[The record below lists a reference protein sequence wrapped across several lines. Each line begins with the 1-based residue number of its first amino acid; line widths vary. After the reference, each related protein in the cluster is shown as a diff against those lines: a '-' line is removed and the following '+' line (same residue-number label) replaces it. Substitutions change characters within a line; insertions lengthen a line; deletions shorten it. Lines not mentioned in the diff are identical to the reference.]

1 MRAVGF
7 NGSPRPKGNTYHALS
22 IVLDELKAAGIE
34 TEIVQT
40 GGLTLH
46 GCKACL
52 KCREARDRRCH
63 GWDDDMPPL
72 IEKLLSADIVL
83 IGSPTYFSSMT
94 SETKALIDRGGYV
107 AGANGNPL
115 RRKIGA
121 AVVAVR
127 RAGGN
132 VVFAE
137 INYFFLI
144 KEMIV
149 PGSTYWNLGVA
160 MRPGDVLKDEEG
172 VQTFR
177 NLGRNIVWLAGKLGA
192 GS

>member
-1 MRAVGF
+1 MKAVGF
-7 NGSPRPKGNTYHALS
+7 NGSPRPKGNTWHALG
-22 IVLDELKAAGIE
+22 IVFEELKTAGIE
-34 TEIVQT
+34 TEIVQV

-46 GCKACL
+46 GCKACF
-52 KCREARDRRCH
+52 KCWETKDRRCH
-63 GWDDDMPPL
+63 GWDDEMPPL
-72 IEKLLSADIVL
+72 IEKLFNADIVL

-94 SETKALIDRGGYV
+94 SETKALIDRGGFV
-107 AGANGNPL
+107 TGANGNPL

-149 PGSTYWNLGVA
+149 PGSTYWNIGVA
-160 MRPGDVLKDEEG
+160 MKPGDVLKDEEG

-177 NLGRNIVWLAGKLGA
+177 NLGRNIAWLAGKLGT
-192 GS
+192 G

>member
-1 MRAVGF
+1 MKAVAF
-7 NGSPRPKGNTYHALS
+7 NCSPRPKGNTYHALG
-22 IVLDELKAAGIE
+22 IVLEELKNGGIE
-34 TEIVQT
+34 TELVQV
-40 GGLTLH
+40 GGLDVH
-46 GCKACL
+46 GCQACL
-52 KCREARDRRCH
+52 KCREVRDRKCH
-63 GWDDDMPPL
+63 GWDDDMNPV
-72 IEKLLSADIVL
+72 IEKLLGADIVL
-83 IGSPTYFSSMT
+83 IGSPTYFSSLT
-94 SETKALIDRGGYV
+94 TEAKALIDRGGYV

-127 RAGGN
+127 RGGAN

-149 PGSTYWNLGVA
+149 PGSTYWNFGIG
-160 MRPGDVLKDEEG
+160 RQPGEILNDEEG

-177 NLGRNIVWLAGKLGA
+177 NLGKNIAWLAKKLG
-192 GS
+192 G

>member
-1 MRAVGF
+1 VKAVGF
-7 NGSPRPKGNTYHALS
+7 NGSPRPKGNTWHALK
-22 IVLDELKAAGIE
+22 IVLDELRATGIE
-34 TEIVQT
+34 TEIAQV

-52 KCREARDRRCH
+52 KCRETRDRKCH
-63 GWDDDMPPL
+63 GWDDDMAPL
-72 IEKLLSADIVL
+72 IEKMLNADIVL

-94 SETKALIDRGGYV
+94 SETKALIDRAGYV
-107 AGANGNPL
+107 SGANGNPL

-127 RAGGN
+127 RGGAN

-149 PGSTYWNLGVA
+149 SGSTYWNFGIG
-160 MRPGDVLKDEEG
+160 RQPGEILQDEEG
-172 VQTFR
+172 VQTFH
-177 NLGRNIVWLAGKLGA
+177 NLGKNIAWLAQKLQG
-192 GS
+192 

>member
-1 MRAVGF
+1 
-7 NGSPRPKGNTYHALS
+7 
-22 IVLDELKAAGIE
+22 VLDELQATGIE
-34 TEIVQT
+34 TEIAQV

-52 KCREARDRRCH
+52 KCRETRDRKCH
-63 GWDDDMPPL
+63 GWDDDMAPL
-72 IEKLLSADIVL
+72 IERMLNADIVL

-94 SETKALIDRGGYV
+94 SETKALIDRAGYV
-107 AGANGNPL
+107 SGANGNPL

-127 RAGGN
+127 RGGAN

-149 PGSTYWNLGVA
+149 PGSTYWNFGLG
-160 MRPGDVLKDEEG
+160 RQPGEILKDEEG
-172 VQTFR
+172 VQTFH
-177 NLGRNIVWLAGKLGA
+177 NLGKNIAWLAQKLQG
-192 GS
+192 